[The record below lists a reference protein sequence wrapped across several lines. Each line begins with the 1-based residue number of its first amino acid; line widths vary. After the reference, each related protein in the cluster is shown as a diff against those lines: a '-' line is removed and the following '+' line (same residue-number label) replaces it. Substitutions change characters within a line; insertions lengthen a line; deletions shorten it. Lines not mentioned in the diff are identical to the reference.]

1 MFLPILE
8 YLAESF
14 GPLRIFNYFTF
25 RAILATLSSL
35 AFILFFGKTFIRF
48 IEKQKYGQII
58 RDEGP
63 QSHLEKKGTPTMGG
77 LLILFS
83 IVFSCLC
90 WGDLSNKYLLVS
102 IAVTFLFGVIGL
114 IDDYL
119 KLRFSNSKGLS
130 GRSRLFWEILVAL
143 SASSLIYYFATSAE
157 ETTLFLPFF
166 KDFAMQ
172 LGIWFI
178 LFSALVL
185 VATAN
190 AVNLT
195 DGLDGLAIMPSVM
208 VAAGMGI
215 IAYISGNAILSDYL
229 NVPYLFYS
237 TEIVIFCGAFVGAG
251 IGFLWFNTYPAQ
263 IFMGDVGSLSLG
275 AALGIIAVS
284 IRQEFILMLMGGVF
298 VIETMSVILQVASF
312 KLTGKRIFKMAPLHH
327 HYELSGLA
335 EPKIIVRFWI
345 VTLIL
350 VLFALATF
358 RLR

>member
-237 TEIVIFCGAFVGAG
+237 TEIVIFCGALVGAG

>member
-25 RAILATLSSL
+25 RAILATLTSL
-35 AFILFFGKTFIRF
+35 VFILFFGKTFIRF
-48 IEKQKYGQII
+48 IAKQKYGQII

-102 IAVTFLFGVIGL
+102 MAVTFLFGVIGL

-119 KLRFSNSKGLS
+119 KLRYSNSKGLS
-130 GRSRLFWEILVAL
+130 ARSRLLWEILVAL

-166 KDFAMQ
+166 KDFALQ

-237 TEIVIFCGAFVGAG
+237 TEIVIFCGALVGAG

-263 IFMGDVGSLSLG
+263 MFMGDVGSLSLG

-284 IRQEFILMLMGGVF
+284 VRQEFILMLMGGVF

>member
-25 RAILATLSSL
+25 RAILATLTSL
-35 AFILFFGKTFIRF
+35 VFILFFGKTFIRF
-48 IEKQKYGQII
+48 IAKQKYGQII

-102 IAVTFLFGVIGL
+102 IVVTFLFGVIGL

-119 KLRFSNSKGLS
+119 KLRYSNSKGLS
-130 GRSRLFWEILVAL
+130 GRSRLLWEILVAL

-237 TEIVIFCGAFVGAG
+237 TEIVIFCGALVGAG

>member
-25 RAILATLSSL
+25 RAILATLTSL
-35 AFILFFGKTFIRF
+35 VFILFFGKTFIRF
-48 IEKQKYGQII
+48 IAKQKYGQII

-90 WGDLSNKYLLVS
+90 WGDLSNKFLLIS
-102 IAVTFLFGVIGL
+102 MAVTFLFGVIGL
-114 IDDYL
+114 ID
-119 KLRFSNSKGLS
+119 
-130 GRSRLFWEILVAL
+130 
-143 SASSLIYYFATSAE
+143 YYFASSAE

-166 KDFAMQ
+166 KDFALQ

-237 TEIVIFCGAFVGAG
+237 TEIVIFCGALVGAG

-263 IFMGDVGSLSLG
+263 VFMGDVGSLSLG
-275 AALGIIAVS
+275 AALGIVTVI
-284 IRQEFILMLMGGVF
+284 IRHEYVLLVMGGLF
-298 VIETMSVILQVASF
+298 VIEALSVIVQVASYKF
-312 KLTGKRIFKMAPLHH
+312 TGKRVFNMAPLHH
-327 HYELSGLA
+327 HYELKGWP
-335 EPKIIVRFWI
+335 EPRVIVRFWI
-345 VTLIL
+345 ITFML
-350 VLFALATF
+350 VLLGLALL

>member
-25 RAILATLSSL
+25 RAILATLTSL
-35 AFILFFGKTFIRF
+35 VFILFFGKTFIRF
-48 IEKQKYGQII
+48 IAKQKYGQII
-58 RDEGP
+58 REEGP

-90 WGDLSNKYLLVS
+90 WGDLSNKYLLIS
-102 IAVTFLFGVIGL
+102 TAVTFLFGVIGL

-119 KLRFSNSKGLS
+119 KLRHSNSKGLS
-130 GRSRLFWEILVAL
+130 GRSRLLWEILVAL

-166 KDFAMQ
+166 KDFALQ

-237 TEIVIFCGAFVGAG
+237 TEIVIFCGALVGAG

>member
-25 RAILATLSSL
+25 RAILATLTSL
-35 AFILFFGKTFIRF
+35 VFILFFGKTFIRF
-48 IEKQKYGQII
+48 IAKQKYGQII
-58 RDEGP
+58 RNEGP

-119 KLRFSNSKGLS
+119 KLRYSNSKGLS
-130 GRSRLFWEILVAL
+130 GRSRLLWEILVAL

-166 KDFAMQ
+166 KDFALQ

-185 VATAN
+185 VVTAN

-237 TEIVIFCGAFVGAG
+237 TEIVIFCGALVGAG

-298 VIETMSVILQVASF
+298 VIETLSVILQVASF
-312 KLTGKRIFKMAPLHH
+312 KFTGKRIFKMAPLHH

>member
-25 RAILATLSSL
+25 RAILATLTSL
-35 AFILFFGKTFIRF
+35 VFILFFGKTFIRF
-48 IEKQKYGQII
+48 IAKQKYGQII

>member
-25 RAILATLSSL
+25 RAILATLTSL
-35 AFILFFGKTFIRF
+35 VFILFFGKTFIRF
-48 IEKQKYGQII
+48 IAKQKYGQII
-58 RDEGP
+58 RDDGP

-102 IAVTFLFGVIGL
+102 MAVTFLFGVIGL

-119 KLRFSNSKGLS
+119 KLRYSNSKGLS
-130 GRSRLFWEILVAL
+130 GRSRLLWEILVAL

-166 KDFAMQ
+166 KDFALQ

-208 VAAGMGI
+208 VAAGMG
-215 IAYISGNAILSDYL
+215 SFWLH
-229 NVPYLFYS
+229 
-237 TEIVIFCGAFVGAG
+237 
-251 IGFLWFNTYPAQ
+251 
-263 IFMGDVGSLSLG
+263 SLSRDPQGRPHAPQQLAWWEGELG
-275 AALGIIAVS
+275 SVISEVIAVS
-284 IRQEFILMLMGGVF
+284 QQGGPD
-298 VIETMSVILQVASF
+298 EQILQVLRARQDMVRRAGRDGRGSAN
-312 KLTGKRIFKMAPLHH
+312 KRNTPHVHSRCFISHISVYSA
-327 HYELSGLA
+327 
-335 EPKIIVRFWI
+335 VW
-345 VTLIL
+345 
-350 VLFALATF
+350 
-358 RLR
+358 

>member
-25 RAILATLSSL
+25 RAILATLTSL
-35 AFILFFGKTFIRF
+35 VFILFLGKAFIRF
-48 IEKQKYGQII
+48 VAKQKYGQVI
-58 RDEGP
+58 RDDGP
-63 QSHLEKKGTPTMGG
+63 KSHFQKKGTPTMGG

-102 IAVTFLFGVIGL
+102 MAVTSLFGVIGL
-114 IDDYL
+114 VDDYQ
-119 KLRFSNSKGLS
+119 KLLYSNSKGLS
-130 GRSRLFWEILVAL
+130 GKIRLFWEILVAL
-143 SASSLIYYFATSAE
+143 SASTLIYYFATSAE

-166 KDFAMQ
+166 KDFVLQ
-172 LGIWFI
+172 LGLWFI
-178 LFSALVL
+178 LFSSLVI

-208 VAAGMGI
+208 VAAGLGI
-215 IAYISGNAILSDYL
+215 IAYISGNAILSEYL

-237 TEIVIFCGAFVGAG
+237 TEIVIFCGALVGAG

-298 VIETMSVILQVASF
+298 VIETLSVILQIASF
-312 KLTGKRIFKMAPLHH
+312 RLTGRRIFKMAPLHH
-327 HYELSGLA
+327 HFELSGLA

-345 VTLIL
+345 ITLIL

>member
-1 MFLPILE
+1 
-8 YLAESF
+8 
-14 GPLRIFNYFTF
+14 
-25 RAILATLSSL
+25 
-35 AFILFFGKTFIRF
+35 
-48 IEKQKYGQII
+48 
-58 RDEGP
+58 
-63 QSHLEKKGTPTMGG
+63 MGG

-83 IVFSCLC
+83 ILFSCLC

-102 IAVTFLFGVIGL
+102 MAVTFLFGVIGL

-119 KLRFSNSKGLS
+119 KLRYSNSKGLS
-130 GRSRLFWEILVAL
+130 GRSRLLWEILVAL

-166 KDFAMQ
+166 KDFALQ

-229 NVPYLFYS
+229 NVPFLFYS
-237 TEIVIFCGAFVGAG
+237 TEIVIFCGALVGAG

-263 IFMGDVGSLSLG
+263 MFMGDVGSLSLG

-284 IRQEFILMLMGGVF
+284 VRQEFILMLMGGVF
-298 VIETMSVILQVASF
+298 VIETMSVILQVTSF

>member
-25 RAILATLSSL
+25 RAILATLTSL
-35 AFILFFGKTFIRF
+35 VFILFFGKTFIRF
-48 IEKQKYGQII
+48 IAKQKYGQII

-102 IAVTFLFGVIGL
+102 MAVTFLFGVIGL

-119 KLRFSNSKGLS
+119 KLRYSNSKGLS
-130 GRSRLFWEILVAL
+130 GRSRLLWEILVAL
-143 SASSLIYYFATSAE
+143 SASSLIYYFASSAE

-166 KDFAMQ
+166 KDFALQ

-237 TEIVIFCGAFVGAG
+237 TEIVIFCGALVGAG

-263 IFMGDVGSLSLG
+263 IFMGEVGSLSLG
-275 AALGIIAVS
+275 AALGIVAVS

-298 VIETMSVILQVASF
+298 VMETLSVILQVASF

>member
-1 MFLPILE
+1 LV
-8 YLAESF
+8 
-14 GPLRIFNYFTF
+14 
-25 RAILATLSSL
+25 
-35 AFILFFGKTFIRF
+35 FILFFGKTFIRF
-48 IEKQKYGQII
+48 IAKQKYGQII

-119 KLRFSNSKGLS
+119 KLRYSNTKGLS
-130 GRSRLFWEILVAL
+130 GRSRLLWEILLAL

-166 KDFAMQ
+166 KDFALQ

-237 TEIVIFCGAFVGAG
+237 TEIVIFCGALVGAG

-298 VIETMSVILQVASF
+298 VIETLSVILQVASF

>member
-35 AFILFFGKTFIRF
+35 VFILFFGKTFIRF

-119 KLRFSNSKGLS
+119 KLRYSNSKGLS
-130 GRSRLFWEILVAL
+130 GRSRLLWEILVAL

-166 KDFAMQ
+166 KDFALQ

>member
-25 RAILATLSSL
+25 RAILATLTSL
-35 AFILFFGKTFIRF
+35 VFILFFGKTFIRF
-48 IEKQKYGQII
+48 IAKQKYGQII

-102 IAVTFLFGVIGL
+102 MVVTFLFGVIGL

-119 KLRFSNSKGLS
+119 KLRYSNSKGLS
-130 GRSRLFWEILVAL
+130 GRSRLLWEILVAL
-143 SASSLIYYFATSAE
+143 SASSFIYYFATSAE

-166 KDFAMQ
+166 KDFALQ

-178 LFSALVL
+178 FFSALVL

-237 TEIVIFCGAFVGAG
+237 TEIVIFCGALVGAG

-284 IRQEFILMLMGGVF
+284 IRQEFILVLMGGVF
-298 VIETMSVILQVASF
+298 VIETLSVILQVASF

>member
-25 RAILATLSSL
+25 RAILATLTSL
-35 AFILFFGKTFIRF
+35 VFILFFGKTFIRF
-48 IEKQKYGQII
+48 IAKQKYGQII

-90 WGDLSNKYLLVS
+90 WGDLSNKYLLIS
-102 IAVTFLFGVIGL
+102 IAVTFLFGIIGL

-119 KLRFSNSKGLS
+119 KLRHSNSKGLS
-130 GRSRLFWEILVAL
+130 GRSRLLWEILVAL

-166 KDFAMQ
+166 KDFALQ

-237 TEIVIFCGAFVGAG
+237 TEIVIFCGALVGAG

>member
-25 RAILATLSSL
+25 RAILATLTSL
-35 AFILFFGKTFIRF
+35 VFILFFGKTFIRF
-48 IEKQKYGQII
+48 IAKQKYGQII

-102 IAVTFLFGVIGL
+102 MAVTFLFGVIGL

-119 KLRFSNSKGLS
+119 KLRYSNSKGLS
-130 GRSRLFWEILVAL
+130 GRSRLLWEILVAL
-143 SASSLIYYFATSAE
+143 SASSLIYYFASSAE

-166 KDFAMQ
+166 KDFALQ

-178 LFSALVL
+178 LFSAFVL

-237 TEIVIFCGAFVGAG
+237 TEIVIFCGALVGAG

-284 IRQEFILMLMGGVF
+284 IRQEFILVLMGGVF

>member
-25 RAILATLSSL
+25 RAILATLTSL
-35 AFILFFGKTFIRF
+35 VFILFFGKTFIRF
-48 IEKQKYGQII
+48 IAKQKYGQII

-90 WGDLSNKYLLVS
+90 WGDLSNKYLLIS
-102 IAVTFLFGVIGL
+102 MAVTFLFGVIGL

-119 KLRFSNSKGLS
+119 KLRHSNSKGLS
-130 GRSRLFWEILVAL
+130 GRSRLLWEILVGL
-143 SASSLIYYFATSAE
+143 FASSLIYYFATSAE

-166 KDFAMQ
+166 KDFALQ

-178 LFSALVL
+178 LFSALVV

-237 TEIVIFCGAFVGAG
+237 TEIVIFCGALVGAG

-284 IRQEFILMLMGGVF
+284 IRQEFILVLMGGVF
-298 VIETMSVILQVASF
+298 VIETLSVILQVASF

>member
-25 RAILATLSSL
+25 RAILATLTSL
-35 AFILFFGKTFIRF
+35 VFILFFGKIFIRF
-48 IEKQKYGQII
+48 IVKQKYGQII

-102 IAVTFLFGVIGL
+102 MAVTFLFGVIGL

-119 KLRFSNSKGLS
+119 KLRYSNSKGLS
-130 GRSRLFWEILVAL
+130 GKSRLLWEILVAL

-166 KDFAMQ
+166 KDFALQ

-237 TEIVIFCGAFVGAG
+237 TEIVIFCGALVGAG

-275 AALGIIAVS
+275 AALGIVAVS

-298 VIETMSVILQVASF
+298 VIETLSVILQVASF

>member
-25 RAILATLSSL
+25 RAILATLTSL
-35 AFILFFGKTFIRF
+35 VFILFFGKTFIRF
-48 IEKQKYGQII
+48 IAKQKYGQII

-298 VIETMSVILQVASF
+298 VIETMSVILQVASL

>member
-35 AFILFFGKTFIRF
+35 VFILFFGKTFIRF
-48 IEKQKYGQII
+48 IAKQKYGQII

-63 QSHLEKKGTPTMGG
+63 KSHLEKKGTPTMGG

-119 KLRFSNSKGLS
+119 KLRYSNSKGLS
-130 GRSRLFWEILVAL
+130 GRSRLLWEILVAL

-166 KDFAMQ
+166 KDFALQ
-172 LGIWFI
+172 LGFWFI

-229 NVPYLFYS
+229 NIPYLFYS

>member
-25 RAILATLSSL
+25 RAILATLTSL
-35 AFILFFGKTFIRF
+35 VFILFFGKTFIRF
-48 IEKQKYGQII
+48 IAKQKYGQII

-102 IAVTFLFGVIGL
+102 MAVTFLFGVIGL

-119 KLRFSNSKGLS
+119 KLRYSNSKGLS
-130 GRSRLFWEILVAL
+130 GRSRLLWEILVAL
-143 SASSLIYYFATSAE
+143 SASSLIYYFATISE

-166 KDFAMQ
+166 KDFALQ

-237 TEIVIFCGAFVGAG
+237 TEIVIFCGALVGAG

-298 VIETMSVILQVASF
+298 VIETLSVVIQVASF

>member
-1 MFLPILE
+1 LV
-8 YLAESF
+8 
-14 GPLRIFNYFTF
+14 
-25 RAILATLSSL
+25 
-35 AFILFFGKTFIRF
+35 FILFFGKTFIRF
-48 IEKQKYGQII
+48 IAKQKYGQII
-58 RDEGP
+58 RNEGP

-119 KLRFSNSKGLS
+119 KLRYSNSKGLS
-130 GRSRLFWEILVAL
+130 GRSRLLWEILVAL

-166 KDFAMQ
+166 KDFALQ

-237 TEIVIFCGAFVGAG
+237 TEIVIFCGALVGAG

-298 VIETMSVILQVASF
+298 VIETLSVILQVASF

>member
-25 RAILATLSSL
+25 RAILATLTSL
-35 AFILFFGKTFIRF
+35 GFILFFGKAFIRF
-48 IEKQKYGQII
+48 VAKQKYGQVI
-58 RDEGP
+58 RDDGP
-63 QSHLEKKGTPTMGG
+63 KSHLQKEGTPTMGG

-102 IAVTFLFGVIGL
+102 MAVTFLFGVIGL
-114 IDDYL
+114 VDDYQ
-119 KLRFSNSKGLS
+119 KLLYANSKGLS
-130 GRSRLFWEILVAL
+130 GKTRLIWEILV
-143 SASSLIYYFATSAE
+143 I
-157 ETTLFLPFF
+157 
-166 KDFAMQ
+166 
-172 LGIWFI
+172 
-178 LFSALVL
+178 

-208 VAAGMGI
+208 VAAGLGI

-237 TEIVIFCGAFVGAG
+237 TEIVIFCGALVGAG

-298 VIETMSVILQVASF
+298 VIETLSVILQIASF
-312 KLTGKRIFKMAPLHH
+312 RLTGKRIFKMAPLHH
-327 HYELSGLA
+327 HFELSGLA

-345 VTLIL
+345 ITLIL

>member
-25 RAILATLSSL
+25 RAILATLTSL
-35 AFILFFGKTFIRF
+35 VFILFFGKTFIRF
-48 IEKQKYGQII
+48 IAKQKYGQII

-102 IAVTFLFGVIGL
+102 MTVTFLFGVIGL

-119 KLRFSNSKGLS
+119 KLRYSNSKGLS
-130 GRSRLFWEILVAL
+130 GRSRLLWEILVAL
-143 SASSLIYYFATSAE
+143 SASSLIYYFASSAE

-166 KDFAMQ
+166 KDFALQ

-237 TEIVIFCGAFVGAG
+237 TEIVIFCGALVGAG

-284 IRQEFILMLMGGVF
+284 IRQEFILVLMGGVF
-298 VIETMSVILQVASF
+298 VIETLSVILQVASY

>member
-1 MFLPILE
+1 MFLPLLE
-8 YLAESF
+8 YLADSY

-25 RAILATLSSL
+25 RAILATLTSL
-35 AFILFFGKTFIRF
+35 TFILIFGKTFISF
-48 IEKQKYGQII
+48 IAKQKYGQII
-58 RDEGP
+58 REEGP
-63 QSHLEKKGTPTMGG
+63 KSHFEKKGTPTMGG

-83 IVFSCLC
+83 IVFSCFC
-90 WGDLSNKYLLVS
+90 WGDLTNKYLVIS
-102 IAVTFLFGVIGL
+102 ILVTFFFGLIGL

-119 KLRFSNSKGLS
+119 KLKYLNSKGLKA
-130 GRSRLFWEILVAL
+130 RTRLGLEISIAFLGSIFIFFNV
-143 SASSLIYYFATSAE
+143 IDPQ
-157 ETTLFLPFF
+157 ETTLYLPFF
-166 KDFAMQ
+166 KDFALQM
-172 LGIWFI
+172 GFWFI
-178 LFSALVL
+178 FLSALVI
-185 VATAN
+185 VSTAN

-215 IAYISGNAILSDYL
+215 IAYISGNIILSEYL

-237 TEIVIFCGAFVGAG
+237 TEIVIFCGAIVGAG

-284 IRQEFILMLMGGVF
+284 IRQEFILILMGGVF
-298 VIETMSVILQVASF
+298 VIETLSVIIQVASF

-327 HYELSGLA
+327 HFELSGLA

-345 VTLIL
+345 ITLIL

>member
-35 AFILFFGKTFIRF
+35 VFILFFGKTFIRF

>member
-25 RAILATLSSL
+25 RAILATLTSL
-35 AFILFFGKTFIRF
+35 VFILFFGKTFIRF
-48 IEKQKYGQII
+48 IAKQKYGQII

-63 QSHLEKKGTPTMGG
+63 HSHLEKKGTPTMGG

-90 WGDLSNKYLLVS
+90 WGDLSNKYLLAS
-102 IAVTFLFGVIGL
+102 MGVTFLFGVIGL
-114 IDDYL
+114 IDDFL
-119 KLRFSNSKGLS
+119 KLRYSNSKGLS
-130 GRSRLFWEILVAL
+130 GRSRLLWEILVAL

-166 KDFAMQ
+166 KDFALQ
-172 LGIWFI
+172 LGIWFV

-237 TEIVIFCGAFVGAG
+237 TEIVIFCGALVGAG

-298 VIETMSVILQVASF
+298 VIETLSVILQVASF

>member
-35 AFILFFGKTFIRF
+35 VFILFFGKTFIRF

-229 NVPYLFYS
+229 NMPYLFYS

>member
-25 RAILATLSSL
+25 RAILATLTSL
-35 AFILFFGKTFIRF
+35 VFILFFGKTFIRF
-48 IEKQKYGQII
+48 IAKQKYGQII

-102 IAVTFLFGVIGL
+102 MAVTFLFGVIGL

-119 KLRFSNSKGLS
+119 KLRYSNSKGLS
-130 GRSRLFWEILVAL
+130 GRSRLLWEILVAL
-143 SASSLIYYFATSAE
+143 SASSVIYYFAASAE

-166 KDFAMQ
+166 KDFALQ

-208 VAAGMGI
+208 VAAGMGT

-237 TEIVIFCGAFVGAG
+237 TEIVIFCGALVGAG

-284 IRQEFILMLMGGVF
+284 IRQEFILVLMGGVF
-298 VIETMSVILQVASF
+298 VIETLSVILQVASF

>member
-25 RAILATLSSL
+25 RAILATLTSL
-35 AFILFFGKTFIRF
+35 VFILFFGKTFIRF

>member
-25 RAILATLSSL
+25 RAILATLTSL
-35 AFILFFGKTFIRF
+35 VFILFFGKTFIRF
-48 IEKQKYGQII
+48 IAKQKYGQII

-102 IAVTFLFGVIGL
+102 MTVTFLFGVIGL

-119 KLRFSNSKGLS
+119 KLRYSNSKGLS
-130 GRSRLFWEILVAL
+130 GRSRLLWEILVAL
-143 SASSLIYYFATSAE
+143 SASSLIYYFASSAE
-157 ETTLFLPFF
+157 ETSLFLPFF
-166 KDFAMQ
+166 KDFALQ

-237 TEIVIFCGAFVGAG
+237 TEIVIFCGALVGAG

-284 IRQEFILMLMGGVF
+284 IRQEFILVLMGGVF
-298 VIETMSVILQVASF
+298 VIETLSVILQVASF

>member
-25 RAILATLSSL
+25 RAILATLTSL
-35 AFILFFGKTFIRF
+35 VFILFFGKTFIRF
-48 IEKQKYGQII
+48 IAKQKYGQII

-90 WGDLSNKYLLVS
+90 WGDLSNKYLLAS
-102 IAVTFLFGVIGL
+102 MGVTFLFGVIGL
-114 IDDYL
+114 IDDFL
-119 KLRFSNSKGLS
+119 KLRYSNSKGLS
-130 GRSRLFWEILVAL
+130 GRSRLLWEILVAL

-166 KDFAMQ
+166 KDFALQ
-172 LGIWFI
+172 LGIWFV

-215 IAYISGNAILSDYL
+215 IAYISGNAILSDYI

-237 TEIVIFCGAFVGAG
+237 TEIVIFCGALVGAG

-298 VIETMSVILQVASF
+298 VIETLSVILQVASF

>member
-25 RAILATLSSL
+25 RAILATLTSL
-35 AFILFFGKTFIRF
+35 VFILFFGKTFIRF
-48 IEKQKYGQII
+48 IAKQKYGQII

-102 IAVTFLFGVIGL
+102 MAVTFLFGVIGL

-119 KLRFSNSKGLS
+119 KLRYSNSKGLS
-130 GRSRLFWEILVAL
+130 ARSRLLWEILVAL

-157 ETTLFLPFF
+157 ETTLLLPFF
-166 KDFAMQ
+166 KYFALQ

-237 TEIVIFCGAFVGAG
+237 TEIVIFCGALVGAG

>member
-25 RAILATLSSL
+25 RAILATLTSL
-35 AFILFFGKTFIRF
+35 VFILFFGKTFIRF
-48 IEKQKYGQII
+48 IAKQKYGQII

-63 QSHLEKKGTPTMGG
+63 QSHLEKKGTHTMGW

-102 IAVTFLFGVIGL
+102 MAVTFLFGVIGL

-119 KLRFSNSKGLS
+119 KLRYSNSKGLS
-130 GRSRLFWEILVAL
+130 GRSRLLWEILVAL
-143 SASSLIYYFATSAE
+143 SASSLIYYFASSAE

-166 KDFAMQ
+166 KDFALQ

-237 TEIVIFCGAFVGAG
+237 TEIVIFCGALVGAG

-284 IRQEFILMLMGGVF
+284 IRQEFILVLMGGVF
-298 VIETMSVILQVASF
+298 VIETLSVILQVASF

>member
-8 YLAESF
+8 HLAESF

-25 RAILATLSSL
+25 RAILATLTSL
-35 AFILFFGKTFIRF
+35 VFILFFGKTFIRF
-48 IEKQKYGQII
+48 IAKQKYGQII
-58 RDEGP
+58 RDDGP

-102 IAVTFLFGVIGL
+102 MAVTFLFGVIGL

-119 KLRFSNSKGLS
+119 NLRYSKSKGLS
-130 GRSRLFWEILVAL
+130 GRSRLLWEILVAL
-143 SASSLIYYFATSAE
+143 SASSLIYYFATSSE

-166 KDFAMQ
+166 KDFALQ

-185 VATAN
+185 GATAN

-237 TEIVIFCGAFVGAG
+237 TEIVIFCGALVGAG

-284 IRQEFILMLMGGVF
+284 IRQEFILVLMGGVF
-298 VIETMSVILQVASF
+298 VIETLSVILQVASF

-335 EPKIIVRFWI
+335 EPKISVRFWI
-345 VTLIL
+345 ITLIL

>member
-1 MFLPILE
+1 MFLPLLE

-25 RAILATLSSL
+25 RAILATLTSL
-35 AFILFFGKTFIRF
+35 VFILFFGKTFIRF
-48 IEKQKYGQII
+48 IAKQKYGQII

-114 IDDYL
+114 FDDYL
-119 KLRFSNSKGLS
+119 KLRYSNSKGLS
-130 GRSRLFWEILVAL
+130 GRSRLLWEILVAL
-143 SASSLIYYFATSAE
+143 SASSLIYYFATSSE

-166 KDFAMQ
+166 KDFALQ

-237 TEIVIFCGAFVGAG
+237 TEIVIFCGALVGAG

-275 AALGIIAVS
+275 AALGIVAVS

-298 VIETMSVILQVASF
+298 VIETLSVILQVASF

>member
-25 RAILATLSSL
+25 RAILATLTSL
-35 AFILFFGKTFIRF
+35 VFILFFGKTFIKF
-48 IEKQKYGQII
+48 IAKQKYGQII

-90 WGDLSNKYLLVS
+90 WGDLSNKFLLIS
-102 IAVTFLFGVIGL
+102 MAVTFLFGVIGL

-119 KLRFSNSKGLS
+119 KLRYSNSKGLS
-130 GRSRLFWEILVAL
+130 GRSRLLWEVLVAL

-166 KDFAMQ
+166 KDFALQ

-237 TEIVIFCGAFVGAG
+237 TEIVIFCGALVGAG

-298 VIETMSVILQVASF
+298 VIETLSVILQVASF